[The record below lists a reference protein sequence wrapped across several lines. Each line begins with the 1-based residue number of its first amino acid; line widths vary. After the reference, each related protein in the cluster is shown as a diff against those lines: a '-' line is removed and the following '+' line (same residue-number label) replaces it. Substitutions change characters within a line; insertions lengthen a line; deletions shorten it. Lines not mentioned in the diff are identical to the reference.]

1 MNQAMTV
8 WFLIAGIL
16 VLVFVLQALGHR
28 HGAHRHTHARGHRII
43 ELGRD
48 RDIFFIPGDKDDDDD
63 DD

>member
-16 VLVFVLQALGHR
+16 VLVFVFQALGHR
-28 HGAHRHTHARGHRII
+28 HGVNRHTHPRGRHII

>member
-16 VLVFVLQALGHR
+16 GLVFGFQALVHR
-28 HGAHRHTHARGHRII
+28 HGPQSRTHARGRHII